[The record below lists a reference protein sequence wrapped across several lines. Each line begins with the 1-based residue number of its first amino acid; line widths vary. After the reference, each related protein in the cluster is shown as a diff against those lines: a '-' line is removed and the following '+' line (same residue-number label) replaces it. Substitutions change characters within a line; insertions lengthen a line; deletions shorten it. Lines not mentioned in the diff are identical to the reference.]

1 MKIKL
6 KETLFKEWEGVS
18 EKRVIKKKKKKEQSK
33 VIEAKAGARIPR
45 KS

>member
-18 EKRVIKKKKKKEQSK
+18 EKRVIKKKKGKSK

>member
-1 MKIKL
+1 MKIKT

-18 EKRVIKKKKKKEQSK
+18 EKESDQKKKKEQSK

>member
-18 EKRVIKKKKKKEQSK
+18 EKRVIKKKKKGKSK